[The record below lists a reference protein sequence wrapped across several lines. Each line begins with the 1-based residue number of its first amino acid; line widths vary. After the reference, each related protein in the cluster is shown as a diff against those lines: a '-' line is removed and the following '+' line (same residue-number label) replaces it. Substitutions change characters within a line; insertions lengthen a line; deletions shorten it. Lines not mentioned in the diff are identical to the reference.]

1 MNKVIVLSLL
11 TFSLTLGLNQANAK
25 PEKLPP
31 GLEKKLK
38 QGKPLP
44 PGWQKKLQVGERL
57 DPDIYDHGKV
67 IYRDRD
73 RDLVTISVEGR
84 VIKVLE
90 NTLEIVEILKGMR

>member
-1 MNKVIVLSLL
+1 MHL
-11 TFSLTLGLNQANAK
+11 
-25 PEKLPP
+25 
-31 GLEKKLK
+31 LEKKLK

-84 VIKVLE
+84 VIRVLE